1 MQDLRCR
8 VHVYPTSVDAS
19 AYFAANSYQLFTAWP
34 DSAENTLQLE
44 NPMQVP
50 PIADPSGTITP
61 ARSAQLMKK
70 AKELE
75 TNFLSE
81 MLSYTG
87 LDSQKG
93 EFSGGVGED
102 QFSSFL
108 REAQAKAMVDH
119 GGIGLSQNIFNALV
133 RRDHAGE

>member
-1 MQDLRCR
+1 
-8 VHVYPTSVDAS
+8 
-19 AYFAANSYQLFTAWP
+19 
-34 DSAENTLQLE
+34 
-44 NPMQVP
+44 MQVLP
-50 PIADPSGTITP
+50 TTDPIPALNP
-61 ARSAQLMKK
+61 ARAAQLMKK

-75 TNFLSE
+75 TSFLSE

-93 EFSGGVGED
+93 EFGGGIGED

-119 GGIGLSQNIFNALV
+119 GGLGLSQTIFNALV
-133 RRDHAGE
+133 RREHDGK

>member
-1 MQDLRCR
+1 MQ
-8 VHVYPTSVDAS
+8 VSKI
-19 AYFAANSYQLFTAWP
+19 P
-34 DSAENTLQLE
+34 DST
-44 NPMQVP
+44 
-50 PIADPSGTITP
+50 GTTSP

-75 TNFLSE
+75 TSFLSE

-87 LDSQKG
+87 LDKQEG
-93 EFSGGVGED
+93 AFSGGIGED

-108 REAQAKAMVDH
+108 REAQAKAMVAH

-133 RRDHAGE
+133 RRDHAGK

>member
-1 MQDLRCR
+1 MRLNGI
-8 VHVYPTSVDAS
+8 VHLYPTSADFNAS
-19 AYFAANSYQLFTAWP
+19 FRFNGYQLFTVRP
-34 DSAENTLQLE
+34 DSLENPLQLE

-50 PIADPSGTITP
+50 KISDPVNSLSP

-75 TNFLSE
+75 TSFLSE

-87 LDSQKG
+87 LDSSKG
-93 EFSGGVGED
+93 AFTGGIGED

-108 REAQAKAMVDH
+108 REAQAKAMVEH
-119 GGIGLSQNIFNALV
+119 GGIGLSQNIFNALA
-133 RRDHAGE
+133 RRDNAVK